1 MRRHLCIVGLALTL
15 AAVVRPVSAQSS
27 SSASEPAPAQA
38 PAAAPA
44 PAPKWHVTAGS
55 EWMATNA
62 YIWRGFVPNDSFS
75 VQPNNWIKF
84 GDITV
89 TSWMNIARR
98 HVEGR
103 PITEHDL
110 TVDYSKTRGAFT
122 WSGGWINYTFPEL
135 ETGRYSNEFYVGVA
149 HASYFNPSVRVYQ
162 DVHEGTGT
170 YVNVAV
176 SHAYPLMHPG
186 VSLTPSVAVGYNHH
200 QWIDVSTFSDLNV
213 GLRLTL
219 PTPLPRLSVAP
230 FINHSRSLDSSVI
243 DSRTYGGLVL
253 AVH

>member
-1 MRRHLCIVGLALTL
+1 VRRPLRFVGLAIALT
-15 AAVVRPVSAQSS
+15 AIAGPASGQTS
-27 SSASEPAPAQA
+27 SSASEPQP
-38 PAAAPA
+38 PAAAASSPA

-84 GDITV
+84 GDVTV

-110 TVDYSKTRGAFT
+110 TVDYSKARGAFT
-122 WSGGWINYTFPEL
+122 WSAGWINYTFPEL
-135 ETGRYSNEFYVGVA
+135 EEGRYSNEVYVGLA
-149 HASYFNPSVRVYQ
+149 HASYLNPSVRVYQ

-170 YVNVAV
+170 YLNVAI
-176 SHAYPLMHPG
+176 SHAYPLMRQD
-186 VSLTPSVAVGYNHH
+186 VSLTPSVALGYNHH
-200 QWIDVSTFSDLNV
+200 QWIDVSTFSDLNI

-219 PTPLPRLSVAP
+219 PTPVRRLSVAP
-230 FINHSRSLDSSVI
+230 FVNHSRSLDSSVI